1 MWSKFIYLAR
11 RRPANAPSSV
21 DVSGETKT
29 AREEEDGCCGHFHE
43 YVRIGNVSECAP
55 CNSTHGP
62 RHGCMHEFDLSGDG
76 EVQGVLEWICALGA
90 YVDGS
95 EVVVDAKFS
104 LRLINKIT
112 TKWNF
117 GL

>member
-1 MWSKFIYLAR
+1 
-11 RRPANAPSSV
+11 
-21 DVSGETKT
+21 
-29 AREEEDGCCGHFHE
+29 
-43 YVRIGNVSECAP
+43 
-55 CNSTHGP
+55 
-62 RHGCMHEFDLSGDG
+62 MHEFDLSGDG
-76 EVQGVLEWICALGA
+76 EVQGVLEWFCALGA

-95 EVVVDAKFS
+95 EVVVDAKLS

>member
-1 MWSKFIYLAR
+1 
-11 RRPANAPSSV
+11 
-21 DVSGETKT
+21 
-29 AREEEDGCCGHFHE
+29 
-43 YVRIGNVSECAP
+43 
-55 CNSTHGP
+55 
-62 RHGCMHEFDLSGDG
+62 MHEFDLSGDG

-112 TKWNF
+112 TKWNSW
-117 GL
+117 L